1 MTSILPPLAALDMDA
16 VVYQATGMCVVFCC
30 LGLLS
35 LVLAISGSVA
45 VRLDASRRVRAEAAR
60 QSLAGAAVAAPTPAP
75 APAVASPVSADE
87 PTPAQVAALAA
98 GIYDAA
104 ASSVTPQLVA
114 VIAAAVKVTVG
125 HEARILD
132 IKPVENSYG
141 QSGRISIMNS
151 HLPSRG

>member
-1 MTSILPPLAALDMDA
+1 MTHLLPLAALDMDA

-35 LVLAISGSVA
+35 LILAISGSIA
-45 VRLDASRRVRAEAAR
+45 VRLDASRRARAEAAR
-60 QSLAGAAVAAPTPAP
+60 QSLAGAAAPTPAP
-75 APAVASPVSADE
+75 APAAVTPVSAAE

-104 ASSVTPQLVA
+104 ASSITPQLVA

-132 IKPVENSYG
+132 IKPVGNTYG
-141 QSGRISIMNS
+141 QSGRLSIMNS

>member
-1 MTSILPPLAALDMDA
+1 MTCLLPLAALDMDA

-35 LVLAISGSVA
+35 LILAISGSIA
-45 VRLDASRRVRAEAAR
+45 VRLDASRRARAEAAR
-60 QSLAGAAVAAPTPAP
+60 QSLAGAAAAAPTPSP
-75 APAVASPVSADE
+75 APAVLSPVSAVE

-104 ASSVTPQLVA
+104 ASSITPQLVA
-114 VIAAAVKVTVG
+114 AIAAAVKVTVG

-132 IKPVENSYG
+132 IKPVGNSYG
-141 QSGRISIMNS
+141 QSGRLSIMNS